1 MVVLLFAVGR
11 SVYRFISSKIFQHG
25 SYLLC
30 LESASKHLF
39 VDFWLPFSELNG
51 GHLDED
57 WLLAFVLFVSL
68 YARSIKTPRRNTS
81 A

>member
-1 MVVLLFAVGR
+1 
-11 SVYRFISSKIFQHG
+11 
-25 SYLLC
+25 
-30 LESASKHLF
+30 LF
-39 VDFWLPFSELNG
+39 VDFWMPFSELNG